1 MKTNKTE
8 QINEFK
14 KRFDLSD
21 EDWNKFLEEY
31 TQGENL
37 QELCKAY
44 QIKYDAFRYLS
55 YSLGLVNRKNERA
68 ESVLLLQKDLAR
80 ESGEDFD
87 VIHEMEKELESVT
100 KKNRQ
105 LLRSI
110 NLTRDENNNLRKI
123 VRVEDRASNFE
134 ERILENLRNELHSIS
149 FNKLDIKYQGLPKP
163 TQEYG
168 NVLLLGDAHFGCIEE
183 EDVSGNVY
191 NHDVA
196 HRRML
201 YVVDKVL
208 EYPIRS
214 ENLIIFELL
223 DILKGLIHNSEY
235 LSEEGITGSMLKVV
249 EVYTDI
255 LDRLSPAYKNIDIY
269 VTNSNHDRT
278 TPKPTSVIK
287 WDNFGIMLMKM
298 LEQIIKAKGI
308 TNINFH
314 FTKCEHHLV
323 NINGAEVFAT
333 HGDSIRQYQA
343 YSKAQRNHV
352 QSLSLG
358 LFKKPYKHMVS
369 GHTHASMAVSNEY
382 GGYNIVNGTL
392 VGNAEYGVV
401 NGFSSIEAVQTFF
414 NIDDKGDI
422 ENINF
427 INLSHIV

>member
-1 MKTNKTE
+1 MKTELIK
-8 QINEFK
+8 EFRD
-14 KRFDLSD
+14 RFDLTE
-21 EDWNKFLEEY
+21 EDWLSFLAEY
-31 TQGENL
+31 
-37 QELCKAY
+37 QEKQKPLRALCEDY
-44 QIKYDAFRYLS
+44 SIEYNAFRYFA
-55 YSLGLVNRKNERA
+55 YQLGFDNVTKATRV
-68 ESVLLLQKDLAR
+68 ESVLSLQKDLAR
-80 ESGEDFD
+80 ENGEEYD
-87 VIHEMEKELESVT
+87 VVHELEKELELVV
-100 KKNRQ
+100 KKNRD
-105 LLRSI
+105 LTRSI
-110 NLTRDENNNLRKI
+110 THTRDENNHLRKLM
-123 VRVEDRASNFE
+123 REEDRVNSFE
-134 ERILENLRNELHSIS
+134 EKILEGLKSQIHSITL
-149 FNKLDIKYQGLPKP
+149 NNLDIKYEALPKP
-163 TQEYG
+163 IQEYG
-168 NVLLLGDAHFGCIEE
+168 NVLLLGDAHYGDVAE
-183 EDVSGNVY
+183 EDVSRNVY

-196 HRRML
+196 HKRML

-223 DILKGLIHNSEY
+223 DILKGIIHNSEY

-298 LEQIIKAKGI
+298 LELVIKAKGI
-308 TNINFH
+308 NNVNFH
-314 FTKCEHHLV
+314 YTKCEHHLV

-392 VGNAEYGVV
+392 VGNTEYGVT
-401 NGFSSIEAVQTFF
+401 NGFSNVEAIQTFF

-427 INLSHIV
+427 IKLSHII